1 MNTDKSG
8 EGRIET
14 SLSTLGEPM
23 FKGNAMH
30 LNDSYPTEFY
40 VSDVG
45 YLVIKQDCFEC
56 GRVTQFMLSPEQTK
70 VFFNL
75 LPDLMKEQTQ
85 RWTGLF
91 DPQTNGDENV

>member
-8 EGRIET
+8 AGRIEMV
-14 SLSTLGEPM
+14 LSTLGEPM
-23 FKGNAMH
+23 SEGNAMH

-56 GRVTQFMLSPEQTK
+56 GRVTQFLLSPEQTK